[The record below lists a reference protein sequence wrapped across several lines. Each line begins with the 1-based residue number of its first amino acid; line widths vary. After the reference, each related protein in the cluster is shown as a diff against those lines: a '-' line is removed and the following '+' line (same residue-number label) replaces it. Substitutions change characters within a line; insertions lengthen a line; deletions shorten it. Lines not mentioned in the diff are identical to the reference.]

1 MMPTPRPK
9 LRKREI
15 ALAVGVGALAAGGA
29 ALILAE
35 GDSHAPMMVAAAPQT
50 YELESFDEIS
60 TVGPQDVV
68 ITRGDASQVRS
79 EGSPEALGL
88 LEVVVDDGE
97 LIIRPKEDYGFGFD
111 WDRLSSA
118 KFHVTVPRLEQISV
132 AGSGDVTVDQ
142 VESEDFAANLAGAAT
157 LSIAALAVEEAE
169 FRIGGSGNVVAAGT
183 AREANISI
191 GGSGEVQAAGLTVQT
206 ADVSIAGSG
215 DVALTVQ
222 QEAEVSI
229 MGSGDVDISG
239 PARCSVSR
247 MGSGNGRCSGG
258 GGDGA

>member
-1 MMPTPRPK
+1 MPTARPK

-35 GDSHAPMMVAAAPQT
+35 DDGPAPLMVAAAPQT
-50 YELESFDEIS
+50 YEVESFEEIS
-60 TVGPQDVV
+60 TVGPQDIV
-68 ITRGDASQVRS
+68 ITRGDAYQVRS

-97 LIIRPKEDYGFGFD
+97 LIIRPKGDYGLGFD

-118 KFHVTVPRLEQISV
+118 KFHVTMPRLQQLSV
-132 AGSGDVTVDQ
+132 AGSGNVTVDR
-142 VESEDFAANLAGAAT
+142 VEGDDFSANIAGSAT
-157 LSIAALAVEEAE
+157 LAIAALAVDEAN

-183 AREANISI
+183 AREANVSI
-191 GGSGEVQAAGLTVQT
+191 GGSGEVQADKLSVET
-206 ADVSIAGSG
+206 AEVSIAGSG

-222 QEAEVSI
+222 EEADISI
-229 MGSGDVDISG
+229 MGSGDADISG

-247 MGSGNGRCSGG
+247 MGSGNVRCAGG
-258 GGDGA
+258 GGDAS

>member
-1 MMPTPRPK
+1 MRRTG

-15 ALAVGVGALAAGGA
+15 AFAIGAGALAAGGA
-29 ALILAE
+29 GLILTSN
-35 GDSHAPMMVAAAPQT
+35 DSEPARVVTLAAPQT

-68 ITRGDASQVRS
+68 ITRGDAYQVRS

-118 KFHVTVPRLEQISV
+118 KFHVTMPRLEQISV
-132 AGSGDVTVDQ
+132 AGSGDVTVDR
-142 VESEDFAANLAGAAT
+142 VESQDFAANLAGAAT
-157 LSIAALAVEEAE
+157 LAIAALAVDEAE

-183 AREANISI
+183 AREANVSI
-191 GGSGEVQAAGLTVQT
+191 GGSGEVQAAGLSVQT

-247 MGSGNGRCSGG
+247 MGSGNVRCNGG

>member
-68 ITRGDASQVRS
+68 ITRGDAYQIRS

-97 LIIRPKEDYGFGFD
+97 LIIRPKEDYGLGFD

-132 AGSGDVTVDQ
+132 AGSGDAIFTCNGDV
-142 VESEDFAANLAGAAT
+142 AAHLM
-157 LSIAALAVEEAE
+157 
-169 FRIGGSGNVVAAGT
+169 GSGNVIV
-183 AREANISI
+183 R
-191 GGSGEVQAAGLTVQT
+191 GS
-206 ADVSIAGSG
+206 
-215 DVALTVQ
+215 
-222 QEAEVSI
+222 
-229 MGSGDVDISG
+229 
-239 PARCSVSR
+239 ARCSIHSI
-247 MGSGNGRCSGG
+247 GSGTVTCEREKDSTN
-258 GGDGA
+258 

>member
-50 YELESFDEIS
+50 YELASFDEIS

-68 ITRGDASQVRS
+68 ITRGDAYQVRS

-88 LEVVVDDGE
+88 LEVLVDDWE

-111 WDRLSSA
+111 WDRPSSA
-118 KFHVTVPRLEQISV
+118 RFHLRLPGLEQVSV
-132 AGSGDVTVDQ
+132 AGSGDVFGDW
-142 VESEDFAANLAGAAT
+142 VEGPDFAGNLVGVAS
-157 LSIAALAVEEAE
+157 LSIAALAVDAAE
-169 FRIGGSGNVVAAGT
+169 FRIAGSGNVVAACT
-183 AREANISI
+183 AREANVAI
-191 GGSGEVQAAGLTVQT
+191 GGSGEVKAA
-206 ADVSIAGSG
+206 
-215 DVALTVQ
+215 
-222 QEAEVSI
+222 
-229 MGSGDVDISG
+229 
-239 PARCSVSR
+239 
-247 MGSGNGRCSGG
+247 
-258 GGDGA
+258 